1 MLMTNTYVH
10 KLVFLINNLQ
20 DVGWMVFYFRKDVKS
35 SSEYYIYSIPVMLA
49 EIGGYMGLLLGISL
63 FDMSLGIDYILD
75 SLDMRNRK
83 IASNEEIKTVR
94 PMDDQWMAN
103 DRTIQR
109 PFGLRK
115 ILQGNYMKDLTF
127 LVGITF
133 IFFAGGSQ
141 K

>member
-1 MLMTNTYVH
+1 MA
-10 KLVFLINNLQ
+10 
-20 DVGWMVFYFRKDVKS
+20 FYFRKDVKS

-127 LVGITF
+127 WVGITF